1 MGRGRKRKNVAKVPV
16 VEGSA
21 VIVDNEGTAPA
32 SGQGSSLEPGCAVV
46 SLRRFPAVL
55 KERIGILQ
63 ARRKVAG
70 VKDETLEML
79 HALVAELGV
88 VELEKELTQFE
99 AQERAAVVEAA
110 VEQVDERES
119 NP

>member
-1 MGRGRKRKNVAKVPV
+1 MERYARAEPTCTMAPWPRGRMRRNAASVPH
-16 VEGSA
+16 
-21 VIVDNEGTAPA
+21 TAPRYVT
-32 SGQGSSLEPGCAVV
+32 SV
-46 SLRRFPAVL
+46 
-55 KERIGILQ
+55 

-110 VEQVDERES
+110 VAEQVDERES

>member
-21 VIVDNEGTAPA
+21 VIVDNEGTPT
-32 SGQGSSLEPGCAVV
+32 STLDPGCAVV

-99 AQERAAVVEAA
+99 AQERAAVA
-110 VEQVDERES
+110 EQVDERES

>member
-1 MGRGRKRKNVAKVPV
+1 MRPTRGWW
-16 VEGSA
+16 G
-21 VIVDNEGTAPA
+21 
-32 SGQGSSLEPGCAVV
+32 
-46 SLRRFPAVL
+46 
-55 KERIGILQ
+55 RIGILQ

-99 AQERAAVVEAA
+99 AQERAAVA
-110 VEQVDERES
+110 EQVDERES

>member
-1 MGRGRKRKNVAKVPV
+1 MGRGRKRKAAISKSAPV
-16 VEGSA
+16 VDGST
-21 VIVDNEGTAPA
+21 VIADNEGTAPV

-99 AQERAAVVEAA
+99 AQERAAA
-110 VEQVDERES
+110 VEPVDERES

>member
-1 MGRGRKRKNVAKVPV
+1 MGRGRKRKAVVKQPV

-21 VIVDNEGTAPA
+21 VIVDNEGAPVA
-32 SGQGSSLEPGCAVV
+32 NTGSSLEPGCAVV

-99 AQERAAVVEAA
+99 AQERAAV
-110 VEQVDERES
+110 EQDERET

>member
-1 MGRGRKRKNVAKVPV
+1 MGRGRKRKAAATAPK

-21 VIVDNEGTAPA
+21 VIVDNEGAPVA
-32 SGQGSSLEPGCAVV
+32 NTGSSLEPGCAVV

-88 VELEKELTQFE
+88 KQLEMELDQFE
-99 AQERAAVVEAA
+99 AQERAA

>member
-21 VIVDNEGTAPA
+21 VIVDNEGTPT
-32 SGQGSSLEPGCAVV
+32 STLDPGCAVV

-88 VELEKELTQFE
+88 MELEKELTQFE

-110 VEQVDERES
+110 VAEQVDERES

>member
-21 VIVDNEGTAPA
+21 VNVDNEGTPT

-99 AQERAAVVEAA
+99 AQERAAV
-110 VEQVDERES
+110 EQDERES

>member
-1 MGRGRKRKNVAKVPV
+1 MGRGRKRKATNVAKVPV

-21 VIVDNEGTAPA
+21 VIVDNEGTPT
-32 SGQGSSLEPGCAVV
+32 STLDPGCAVV

-99 AQERAAVVEAA
+99 AQERAAA
-110 VEQVDERES
+110 VEQDERET

>member
-1 MGRGRKRKNVAKVPV
+1 MGRGRKRKAVVKQPV
-16 VEGSA
+16 IEGSA

-110 VEQVDERES
+110 VVEQDERET